1 MNLQPV
7 KILVVDDEHSICELM
22 KINLEIAGYSVD
34 MAFSAEAALEMPLEE
49 YSLMVF
55 DIMMGEMSGLE
66 LVSRIRSGKRIADV
80 PIIVCTALGNE
91 EPLVEGFSRGA
102 DDYIRKPFSMR
113 EFVSRV
119 RRLLERTGRQA
130 KTEPK
135 RVEYETLSLDMELK
149 SCTIDG
155 EEVSLTKKEF
165 DLLCLFLSNPNKIFS
180 REELLNRIW
189 EANTYVIDRTI
200 DVNINRLRK
209 KMGRYGAMIVTKQG
223 YGYGFKK
230 DI

>member
-66 LVSRIRSGKRIADV
+66 LVSRIRSDKRIADV

-135 RVEYETLSLDMELK
+135 RVEYETLSLNMELK

>member
-66 LVSRIRSGKRIADV
+66 LVSRIRSDERIADV

-119 RRLLERTGRQA
+119 RRLLERTGRQT

-155 EEVSLTKKEF
+155 QEVSLTKKEF

-209 KMGRYGAMIVTKQG
+209 KMGRYGSMIVTKQG

-230 DI
+230 DV

>member
-66 LVSRIRSGKRIADV
+66 LVSRIRSDKRIADV

-130 KTEPK
+130 KTKPK

-155 EEVSLTKKEF
+155 EDVSLTKKEF

>member
-66 LVSRIRSGKRIADV
+66 LVSRIRSDERIADV

-155 EEVSLTKKEF
+155 QEVSLTKKEF

>member
-66 LVSRIRSGKRIADV
+66 LVSRIRSDKRIADV

-130 KTEPK
+130 KTERK

>member
-66 LVSRIRSGKRIADV
+66 LVSRIRSDKRIADV

-130 KTEPK
+130 KTKPK

-189 EANTYVIDRTI
+189 ESNTYVIDRTI

>member
-66 LVSRIRSGKRIADV
+66 LVSRIRSDKRIADV
-80 PIIVCTALGNE
+80 PIIAYTAMGNE

>member
-66 LVSRIRSGKRIADV
+66 LVSRIRSDKRIADV

-130 KTEPK
+130 KTKPK

>member
-66 LVSRIRSGKRIADV
+66 LVSRIRSDKRIADV